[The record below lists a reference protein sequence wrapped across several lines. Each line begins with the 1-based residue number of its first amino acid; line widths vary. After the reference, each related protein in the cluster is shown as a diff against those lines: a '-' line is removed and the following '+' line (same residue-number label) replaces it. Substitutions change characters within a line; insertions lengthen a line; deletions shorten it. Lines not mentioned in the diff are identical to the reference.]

1 MSSFD
6 AAKVQLGAFR
16 RLVRGVV
23 RAFVLLALGAGI
35 GVGLLGV
42 LLAREGLDGAEAVFL
57 VLLLG
62 APLVVLM
69 FAAGLRTLLELPER
83 VLRMPQRG
91 AEQVDALTRIADDA
105 RTASWRHAPFLLWR
119 SGSLVSSTRDLVRI
133 AMPLRIFVPGFLW
146 LTLAAVVVCVVL
158 VAIGL
163 IALVALAVS

>member
-1 MSSFD
+1 MSSLD
-6 AAKVQLGAFR
+6 ATKVQLGVFR

-23 RAFVLLALGAGI
+23 RAFVLLALGAGV

-62 APLVVLM
+62 APMVVLM
-69 FAAGLRTLLELPER
+69 FAAGIRALLELPER

-91 AEQVDALTRIADDA
+91 AEQVDALARVAEDA
-105 RTASWRHAPFLLWR
+105 RGAKLRHTPFLLWR
-119 SGSLVSSTRDLVRI
+119 LGGLVSSTRDLVRL
-133 AMPLRIFVPGFLW
+133 ALPLRIFVPGFLW

-158 VAIGL
+158 VGIGL
-163 IALVALAVS
+163 VALVALAVS